1 MHLDCFQPFLLLSWT
16 SFFFLNWDPSVW
28 ISLQE
33 FNVKVKHEVFS
44 NMQQYTKNWQQLEV
58 ELDL

>member
-1 MHLDCFQPFLLLSWT
+1 MDFI
-16 SFFFLNWDPSVW
+16 FFFDWDPSEW

-33 FNVKVKHEVFS
+33 FDVKVKHEVFS